1 MKRRIQWIPVLVLL
15 LLPLVA
21 ACGLNRFGA
30 DAWSGVTIEGD
41 VLYVASGEGRV
52 TALDISGDSEDGRG
66 NPARIWGPYPSN
78 NEDELGPVY
87 GAPVLGAFAGDGLTG
102 KTSVF
107 VATYQD
113 PEDDDDIEAN
123 LFAIDSTTGTRN
135 WAAPVPGQVVGSPT
149 LIGNTLVVST
159 TDGLLYALT
168 LETDERALPRT
179 AWREFKADGKIW
191 SAATA
196 SNGTLY
202 FGTMEHTVYAVDAE
216 EGTERWSFEVGGAVV
231 GSPLVINGTVYVGAL
246 DRKIYALDAATGE
259 QKGEFT
265 GDNWFWA
272 GLVSDGSTIYAATL
286 GGNVYSLDLNL
297 GERWSTPAE
306 VSGPVMAA
314 PAILSDTLIVA
325 TDAKQVHQ
333 LSLVDGREEWS
344 FGVGEKVRADIA
356 SQGERVYIIDVDGV
370 VHALDAERRIEL
382 WTYDVQE

>member
-52 TALDISGDSEDGRG
+52 TALDISGDAEDGRG

-168 LETDERALPRT
+168 LEADERALPRT
-179 AWREFKADGKIW
+179 AWREFEADGKIW

>member
-52 TALDISGDSEDGRG
+52 TALDISGDAEDGRG

-135 WAAPVPGQVVGSPT
+135 WAAPVPGQVVGSRVKRRLREIARQAGVAP
-149 LIGNTLVVST
+149 GYDVVVSARPSAAEVPFQ
-159 TDGLLYALT
+159 GLKADFLAL
-168 LETDERALPRT
+168 LERA
-179 AWREFKADGKIW
+179 K
-191 SAATA
+191 
-196 SNGTLY
+196 
-202 FGTMEHTVYAVDAE
+202 M
-216 EGTERWSFEVGGAVV
+216 
-231 GSPLVINGTVYVGAL
+231 
-246 DRKIYALDAATGE
+246 
-259 QKGEFT
+259 
-265 GDNWFWA
+265 
-272 GLVSDGSTIYAATL
+272 
-286 GGNVYSLDLNL
+286 
-297 GERWSTPAE
+297 
-306 VSGPVMAA
+306 
-314 PAILSDTLIVA
+314 
-325 TDAKQVHQ
+325 
-333 LSLVDGREEWS
+333 
-344 FGVGEKVRADIA
+344 
-356 SQGERVYIIDVDGV
+356 RV
-370 VHALDAERRIEL
+370 
-382 WTYDVQE
+382 